1 MDMDLVASLEKLSR
15 SVTLIPVSLQAPSPS
30 ELLPPAKSCAVL
42 CCAVLPSPPS
52 PRSARHWRSR
62 TAWVPYSFPHPS
74 QLQPPS
80 HPSWFPSRCCHPQ
93 AQSRVLVPL
102 HRPTRGCCPLG
113 ATRQAAAL
121 VPPCQPQLPRAWTL
135 AVSSPVGHSRPRS
148 PGHLGMCWLCM
159 SQGVCRVVRL
169 LLADICPNVVAKDRE
184 VSAAAAR
191 AQLMSTHGDARPCR
205 DRAFC

>member
-1 MDMDLVASLEKLSR
+1 M
-15 SVTLIPVSLQAPSPS
+15 
-30 ELLPPAKSCAVL
+30 
-42 CCAVLPSPPS
+42 
-52 PRSARHWRSR
+52 
-62 TAWVPYSFPHPS
+62 PYSFPHPS

-93 AQSRVLVPL
+93 AQSGVPVPL

-169 LLADICPNVVAKDRE
+169 LLADIYPNVVAKDRE
-184 VSAAAAR
+184 VSTAAAR